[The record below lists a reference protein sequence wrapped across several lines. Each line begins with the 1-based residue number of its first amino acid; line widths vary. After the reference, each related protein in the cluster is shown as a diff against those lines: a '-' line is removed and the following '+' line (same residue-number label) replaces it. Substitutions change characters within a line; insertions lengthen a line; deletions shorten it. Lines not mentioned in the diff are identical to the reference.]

1 MTVKEAK
8 GNLLKA
14 DAEALVNT
22 VNTVG
27 VMGKGIALQFKKAF
41 PENFRAYEAACRRDE
56 VRLGKVFV
64 YPTGKLTEN
73 PRFILNFPT
82 KEHWRSKARLVDI
95 ERGLRDLVDQVQR
108 LRISSIAIPP
118 LGCGLGGLRWSEV
131 EPLIGKAFA
140 PLEDVEVAIYGPVGT
155 PASAEMPTAT
165 TRPELTRVR
174 AAILAT
180 LARYSGLVGRGATPI
195 EVQKLSYL
203 LERVGEPLN
212 LGFEKGI
219 YGPYSKT
226 LEHVLG
232 RLDGHFLSG
241 IGDRSQRVE
250 EAEPIVVPEDAVAEI
265 DAAAERYGAT
275 PRVDLVLRMV
285 EGFNSA
291 YGTEL
296 LATVDWIVTHEF
308 EGHGDPDRVF
318 SVIQAWNHRKARIF
332 TERHVDAALTRLDSY
347 EFVSV

>member
-1 MTVKEAK
+1 MTFKEST
-8 GNLLKA
+8 GNLLDA

-56 VRLGKVFV
+56 VRLGEIFV
-64 YPTGKLTEN
+64 YSTGKLTEN

-82 KEHWRSKARLVDI
+82 KEHWRSKARLIDI
-95 ERGLRDLVDQVQR
+95 ERGLKDLVNQIQR
-108 LRISSIAIPP
+108 LQVISIAIPP
-118 LGCGLGGLRWSEV
+118 LGCGLGGLQWSQV
-131 EPLIGKAFA
+131 EPLIRTAFA
-140 PLEDVEVAIYGPVGT
+140 PLKGVEVAIYAPVGT
-155 PASAEMPTAT
+155 PSAAEMPDT
-165 TRPELTRVR
+165 TSKPELTRIR
-174 AAILAT
+174 TAILAT
-180 LARYSGLVGRGATPI
+180 LARYSGLVGRGATPV

-212 LGFEKGI
+212 LGFEKGM

-232 RLDGHFLSG
+232 RLDAHYLSG
-241 IGDRSQRVE
+241 FGDRSQRVD
-250 EAEPIVVPEDAVAEI
+250 EAERIVVVEDVLSEI
-265 DAAAERYGAT
+265 DDAAARYGVT
-275 PRVDLVLRMV
+275 SHVDLVLKMV

-296 LATVDWIVTHEF
+296 LATVDWVVSHET
-308 EGHGDPDRVF
+308 ERQGDPETVF
-318 SVIQAWNHRKARIF
+318 NAIQVWNRRKARIF
-332 TERHVDAALTRLDSY
+332 TIRHVDAALARLDSY
-347 EFVSV
+347 ELVSV